1 MIFINLKYVAFSAL
15 VLLPAVLMPRPVA
28 AAEEKPNVTP
38 ADSEK
43 FNATFAKMTNP
54 DVVISNSLG
63 DWNFLRTAAMTGA
76 GERVLLIERQP
87 RELAMKNYLASKSAI
102 LLLSGELSASE
113 RQALAGSIVQPI
125 AIEPLLFL
133 VNADNKITDL
143 SSDALRKI
151 FSGEIVTWKPFGISD
166 YMIHL
171 FGTGQ
176 GSAGFDV
183 LNDKIMK
190 NSKLSV
196 KIFQV
201 TTTEEAMILTGSN
214 QHAISYCGFT
224 EKIPENVKMLSVDG
238 IIPEEKNIINGKYKM
253 VNVFY
258 VCYGKN
264 NVNAVVNWFV
274 ERLWSPDTGNSMKK
288 AGLIPV
294 VPPPTVRNN

>member
-1 MIFINLKYVAFSAL
+1 MKYAAFSAL
-15 VLLPAVLMPRPVA
+15 MLLTAVLLPPPVSA
-28 AAEEKPNVTP
+28 TEEKPSVTP

-54 DVVISNSLG
+54 DAVISNSLG
-63 DWNFLRTAAMTGA
+63 DWNFIRTAAMTGA
-76 GERVLLIERQP
+76 GERVLLIERQS
-87 RELAMKNYLASKSAI
+87 REHALKNYLAGKSSI
-102 LLLSGELSASE
+102 LLLNGEPSAAE
-113 RQALAGSIVQPI
+113 RQALSGSIVQPI

-183 LNDKIMK
+183 LNYKIMK

-201 TTTEEAMILTGSN
+201 TTSTEVMILTGSN

-224 EKIPENVKMLSVDG
+224 EIVPENVKILSVDG
-238 IIPEEKNIINGKYKM
+238 IIPEEKNIINGKYNT

-258 VCYGKN
+258 LCYGRN
-264 NVNAVVNWFV
+264 NTNAVVNWFI
-274 ERLWSPDTGNSMKK
+274 ERLWSKETVNSMKK

-294 VPPPTVRNN
+294 VPPPAKNN